1 VDERLYYGAPIPCG
15 ARRDLALESGIS
27 VDKLEISAKV
37 SALYYRGIA
46 FEVIRTQKERK
57 LHVCSPVCEL
67 TWYSSFASSDSI
79 LETRQQYA
87 DESRKDLE
95 MLGPSSVLTMFFERT
110 VDLL

>member
-1 VDERLYYGAPIPCG
+1 MDERLYGAPIPCG

-27 VDKLEISAKV
+27 VHKLEISAKL
-37 SALYYRGIA
+37 SALHRGIA
-46 FEVIRTQKERK
+46 FEVIRTQKVRK
-57 LHVCSPVCEL
+57 LHVCSPVCNL

-95 MLGPSSVLTMFFERT
+95 MLGPSSVLPMFFERT